1 MNTKQILLGFL
12 LLGILSCSNPKNKNQ
27 AKESFITGI
36 KVKSELPYHIDLPQK
51 GKNNL
56 KASLFADT
64 IVYIPLETNTK
75 SLLRR
80 IVYVRMNDSIIA
92 ISDMIRILLFRHDGT
107 FIRQIGQRGKGPG
120 EYGTIANFHLHAD
133 TIYIASRRTINKY
146 TLDGQHK
153 EDITFKHPIDY
164 FRDIPEGGFVF
175 FNDYEGEVYYYD
187 LAFNL
192 KDTLVVEY
200 NVPSNRYEF
209 QMFDPADAFFQIS
222 KGKMLFTNYKSD
234 TIWNL
239 SGAKKKA
246 TYIFNLKNEL
256 LPWDFQVENFHGDFE
271 RYKWTVAKY
280 QKINLIEISET
291 LFILKKS
298 WATGELNTIYIHNF
312 KENITDVYDAKYI
325 YDDLIGRIKLRTIL
339 ELSTEEAFV
348 TAIKATELIEA
359 LEELNQKEA
368 ITKVHH
374 NLWKRNMSKVKFDD
388 NPILVIFK
396 DKRKL

>member
-1 MNTKQILLGFL
+1 MNTKQVLLGFL

-75 SLLRR
+75 SLLRG
-80 IVYVRMNDSIIA
+80 IVHVRMNDSIIA
-92 ISDMIRILLFRHDGT
+92 ISSMRKILLFRNDGT
-107 FIRQIGQRGKGPG
+107 FIRQIGQKGKGPG
-120 EYGTIANFHLHAD
+120 EYGSIADFHLHAD

-175 FNDYEGEVYYYD
+175 FNDYKGEVYYYD

-222 KGKMLFTNYKSD
+222 KGKILFTNYKSD

-246 TYIFNLKNEL
+246 TYIFNLENKL
-256 LPWDFQVENFHGDFE
+256 LPWDLQVENFYGDFE
-271 RYKWTVAKY
+271 RYKRTVAKY
-280 QKINLIEISET
+280 QKINLKEISET
-291 LFILKKS
+291 LLILKKS
-298 WATGELNTIYIHNF
+298 WATGKLNTIYIHNF
-312 KENITDVYDAKYI
+312 KENITDVYDTKYI
-325 YDDLIGRIKLRTIL
+325 YDDLIGRIKLPVRL
-339 ELSTEEAFV
+339 ALSTEEAFV
-348 TAIKATELIEA
+348 TTIRATGLIEA

-374 NLWKRNMSKVKFDD
+374 NLWKRNMSKVKIDD
-388 NPILVIFK
+388 NPILIIFK